1 MNSARLALPDTA
13 QGSRSGLSIHTTL
26 LWMLSALF
34 AVRVLGQA
42 IQRWW
47 PRTYLPP
54 FDAFQGSRLSYPT
67 LLSAQAIIL
76 GLMVWIS
83 WRATTGS
90 IRPSDR
96 NSVLWTW
103 VGGIYMSGSVL
114 RIVIGL
120 ASPHA
125 PHWFRVWI
133 PAFFHLVLAGFVLT
147 LAFYFRPRP
156 MDSGGGPRN
165 GAMNQFMA
173 YVWYPAFLI
182 AAIAGFCVLLAIG
195 APTAIATYLP
205 IFVVGI
211 SILALEPRFPERVL
225 WRPKA
230 ADVKADAAF
239 LTLVQVAL
247 PRALAAATI
256 FLISTWT
263 YKYAHNSL
271 WPHHWPLAAQIVT
284 MVLIVD
290 FLRYWLHRAC
300 HHYPKLW
307 RLHEVHH
314 SPEILYA
321 LNVGR
326 FHPLEKALHF
336 CLDTVP
342 FLLLGVAPQVIAA
355 YFLLYSVNGF
365 FQHSNLRLRYGALN
379 YVVGSA
385 ETHRWHHARDPKAA
399 SCNFSNTTILWD
411 LVFGTWYLPADKDVE
426 DIGVLDRGY
435 PTGFLAQMTTPFRT
449 SHD

>member
-1 MNSARLALPDTA
+1 
-13 QGSRSGLSIHTTL
+13 
-26 LWMLSALF
+26 
-34 AVRVLGQA
+34 
-42 IQRWW
+42 
-47 PRTYLPP
+47 
-54 FDAFQGSRLSYPT
+54 
-67 LLSAQAIIL
+67 
-76 GLMVWIS
+76 
-83 WRATTGS
+83 
-90 IRPSDR
+90 
-96 NSVLWTW
+96 
-103 VGGIYMSGSVL
+103 
-114 RIVIGL
+114 
-120 ASPHA
+120 
-125 PHWFRVWI
+125 
-133 PAFFHLVLAGFVLT
+133 
-147 LAFYFRPRP
+147 
-156 MDSGGGPRN
+156 
-165 GAMNQFMA
+165 MA

-182 AAIAGFCVLLAIG
+182 AAIAGFGVLLAIG

-205 IFVVGI
+205 ILVVGI

-225 WRPKA
+225 WRPKT

-239 LTLVQVAL
+239 LALVQVAL
-247 PRALAAATI
+247 PRVLAVAAI
-256 FLISTWT
+256 FLIFTGT
-263 YKYAHNSL
+263 YKHANNSL
-271 WPHHWPLAAQIVT
+271 WPHTWPLASQIVT

-307 RLHEVHH
+307 RLHKVHH

-342 FLLLGVAPQVIAA
+342 FLLLGVAPQVIAG

-385 ETHRWHHARDPKAA
+385 ETHRWHHARDPKTAA
-399 SCNFSNTTILWD
+399 CNFSNTTILWD
-411 LVFGTWYLPADKDVE
+411 LVFGTWYLPRGKDVI

-435 PTGFLAQMTTPFRT
+435 PTGFLAQMTAPFRNG
-449 SHD
+449 HDGQH

>member
-1 MNSARLALPDTA
+1 MN
-13 QGSRSGLSIHTTL
+13 
-26 LWMLSALF
+26 
-34 AVRVLGQA
+34 
-42 IQRWW
+42 
-47 PRTYLPP
+47 
-54 FDAFQGSRLSYPT
+54 
-67 LLSAQAIIL
+67 
-76 GLMVWIS
+76 
-83 WRATTGS
+83 
-90 IRPSDR
+90 
-96 NSVLWTW
+96 
-103 VGGIYMSGSVL
+103 
-114 RIVIGL
+114 RI
-120 ASPHA
+120 
-125 PHWFRVWI
+125 
-133 PAFFHLVLAGFVLT
+133 
-147 LAFYFRPRP
+147 
-156 MDSGGGPRN
+156 
-165 GAMNQFMA
+165 MA

-182 AAIAGFCVLLAIG
+182 AAIAGFGVLLAIG

-205 IFVVGI
+205 ILVVGI
-211 SILALEPRFPERVL
+211 SILALESQFPERVL
-225 WRPKA
+225 WRPKT

-239 LTLVQVAL
+239 LALVQVAL
-247 PRALAAATI
+247 PRVLAVAAI

-263 YKYAHNSL
+263 YNHAHNSL
-271 WPHHWPLAAQIVT
+271 WPHNWPLASQIVT

-307 RLHEVHH
+307 RLHKVHH

-342 FLLLGVAPQVIAA
+342 FLLLGVAPQVIAG

-385 ETHRWHHARDPKAA
+385 ETHRWHHARDPKTAY
-399 SCNFSNTTILWD
+399 CNFSNTTILWD
-411 LVFGTWYLPADKDVE
+411 LVFGTWHLPPGKDVE

-435 PTGFLAQMTTPFRT
+435 PTGFLAQMTAPFRT
-449 SHD
+449 SHDGQH